1 MNKKQWKAIYDY
13 CEEEGYDTPNEL
25 LRELKACGV
34 VDSRSNLED
43 LGEYPQD
50 TSYESMMEW
59 LTYA

>member
-13 CEEEGYDTPNEL
+13 
-25 LRELKACGV
+25 
-34 VDSRSNLED
+34 LED